1 MNSNKQIL
9 ESDTSYGWW
18 LSRQHQLAIALL
30 STIALFTVGLL
41 FGWSAWQG
49 DQNDIDRAQSLPQTF
64 QVDINRAA
72 VGELMAVPSV
82 GPKMAQA
89 IVDYRNLKG
98 QFGSLDMLQEVPGI
112 GPKKLAQLKKYLL
125 PMD

>member
-64 QVDINRAA
+64 RVDINQAA

-89 IVDYRNLKG
+89 IVDHRDLKG
-98 QFGSLDMLQEVPGI
+98 QFGSLDKLQEVPRI
-112 GPKKLAQLKKYLL
+112 GPKKLEQLKKYLL
-125 PMD
+125 PID

>member
-30 STIALFTVGLL
+30 STTALFTVGLL

-64 QVDINRAA
+64 RVDINQAA

-89 IVDYRNLKG
+89 IVDHRDLKG
-98 QFGSLDMLQEVPGI
+98 QFGSLDKLQEVPGI
-112 GPKKLAQLKKYLL
+112 GPKKLEQLKKYLL
-125 PMD
+125 PID